1 MFNVFKAESETKHKE
16 KIFLGVFLQNFLGGE
31 NKIVLKLK
39 FQRKGDMS
47 DLGRVIF
54 LKFVRFGAN
63 FAQTIVLGYSLMN
76 KSGKIRKLKIRPLK
90 GQFSGLT

>member
-1 MFNVFKAESETKHKE
+1 MS
-16 KIFLGVFLQNFLGGE
+16 
-31 NKIVLKLK
+31 VLSLYYTGWEWGREEPVE
-39 FQRKGDMS
+39 RKGDMS